1 MRKLFCVV
9 LLSVLSTSFAFAQ
22 AKKFDKKFGY
32 FEYELVPSI
41 QIVDS
46 QNNHIVAGQFK
57 GFHQVGNTTIQ
68 TRGDFD
74 IFIIKYDV
82 NNAIVWVKTFG
93 SSAED
98 NLASLSCDKFGNIYF
113 TGAYSGNAF
122 YTSATDSLKIISGY
136 SQSRYV
142 TKLNTNGN
150 PVWSKR
156 FSATTVSGDPSKS
169 EVVNDHEGRI
179 YLVHTNRASGT
190 LNSWQFQD
198 SVIANPT
205 FNHINIPRWLL
216 I

>member
-1 MRKLFCVV
+1 
-9 LLSVLSTSFAFAQ
+9 LSTSFVFAQ

-98 NLASLSCDKFGNIYF
+98 NLASLSGAEGLIR
-113 TGAYSGNAF
+113 TGRNK
-122 YTSATDSLKIISGY
+122 TPCWTDSIS
-136 SQSRYV
+136 
-142 TKLNTNGN
+142 
-150 PVWSKR
+150 PV
-156 FSATTVSGDPSKS
+156 FEEPLT
-169 EVVNDHEGRI
+169 
-179 YLVHTNRASGT
+179 
-190 LNSWQFQD
+190 
-198 SVIANPT
+198 
-205 FNHINIPRWLL
+205 
-216 I
+216 